1 MIAGGFVLLR
11 FIGQLMHAKRNM
23 EAERAMHSNARK
35 IQNEREETRKKFGKT
50 NILANKSN
58 AKLSVVLLEE
68 ERYKLKKRQV
78 KFLKPRY
85 FL

>member
-1 MIAGGFVLLR
+1 MLLMIAGGFVLLR

-50 NILANKSN
+50 NVIANKSN
-58 AKLSVVLLEE
+58 AKSENFRSSNAEDVEFEE
-68 ERYKLKKRQV
+68 IKE
-78 KFLKPRY
+78 
-85 FL
+85 